1 MNDWFD
7 AEQHVERA
15 HDFYQ
20 SGRWD
25 DAVSELR
32 RAIALNPYQGEWHF
46 NLGLTLNAAGRH
58 RDAMDAFGEASRL
71 EPSDPQPLIMV
82 GLSHMH
88 LDEPRSAIPWFEQA
102 GKLEPASSEPL
113 IHRIEAHARLGE
125 YEQAE
130 LAFYLAQQVDASNP
144 DLYAA
149 MADVLLDRR
158 EFERA
163 IWCLRE
169 ASKLDP
175 ELPGMQ
181 ARLAEAYAALGRP
194 ERARQLYLL
203 ELRQNPGDTDTLLE
217 LADLLASMNRPAE
230 AQEKAGRV
238 LELEPEHVGAHLM
251 LGKLADQSGDAR
263 RALRHLEVVLRLDAS
278 LPRARTAIAHILL
291 RERDPSTLERARV
304 LLDEELSLLARD
316 DEMFEN
322 VDLSALGQALLSV
335 GWASRAVD
343 VFRRL
348 TERDANDAGAF
359 HDLSVA
365 CFEADRSPDGIEAA
379 LSALK
384 LEPRMLAPMHNLA
397 VAYFKTGR
405 LTRARYW
412 VKRALSID
420 SEDHG
425 LRRMRAVLAIHGA
438 GELIGRM
445 FSGLTRR
452 LVLGRRRR

>member
-15 HDFYQ
+15 HEFYQ
-20 SGRWD
+20 TGRWD

-58 RDAMDAFGEASRL
+58 RDALDAFGEASRL
-71 EPSDPQPLIMV
+71 EPADPQPLIMA

-88 LDEPRSAIPWFEQA
+88 LDEPKDALPCFEQA
-102 GKLEPASSEPL
+102 GKLAPASTEPL
-113 IHRIEAHARLGE
+113 IHRLEAHARLGE

-130 LAFYLAQQVDASNP
+130 LTFYMAQQLDATNP

-169 ASKLDP
+169 ASRLDP
-175 ELPGMQ
+175 VVPGIQ

-194 ERARQLYLL
+194 ERARQLFLL
-203 ELRQNPGDTDTLLE
+203 ELRQNPGDTDTLLD
-217 LADLLASMNRPAE
+217 LAELLASMNRLPE
-230 AQEKAGRV
+230 AQDKAGRV
-238 LELEPEHVGAHLM
+238 LELEPDHVGAHLM
-251 LGKLADQSGDAR
+251 LGRLADQVGDPR
-263 RALRHLEVVLRLDAS
+263 RALRHLEVVLRLDAA

-291 RERDPSTLERARV
+291 RERDPSSLDRVRV
-304 LLDEELSLLARD
+304 LLGEELALLEPAG
-316 DEMFEN
+316 EEFED
-322 VDLSALGQALLSV
+322 VDLSALGHALLAV
-335 GWASRAVD
+335 GWAHRAMD

-348 TERDANDAGAF
+348 TERDPRNAAAF
-359 HDLSVA
+359 HDLSVS
-365 CFEADRSPDGIEAA
+365 CFEADRSAQGIEAA
-379 LSALK
+379 LMALK
-384 LEPRMLAPMHNLA
+384 IEPRLVAPMHNLA

-405 LTRARYW
+405 LTRASYW
-412 VKRALSID
+412 VRRALSID

-425 LRRMRAVLAIHGA
+425 LRRLRAVLLIHRLGDSVA
-438 GELIGRM
+438 RV
-445 FSGLTRR
+445 FSTLTRR
-452 LVLGRRRR
+452 VVLGRRRR